1 MAAQEIVNRV
11 AQSALITLDLEQLR
25 HPGERV
31 LFDIR
36 NLLYEGLIIREKD
49 VRQFVREHDWSQY
62 KGKNVALACT
72 ADAVVPTWV
81 YMLLTASLTPW
92 AHRVVAGGLDVLEA
106 VLYGEALA
114 ALDPEQYRDARVV
127 IKGCSVHAVPPSAY
141 AGLVALLQPY
151 AASIMYGEPCSTV
164 PVYKRKAAAEK

>member
-25 HPGERV
+25 PPGERV

-36 NLLYEGLIIREKD
+36 PLLYEGLIIREKD

-62 KGKNVALACT
+62 KDKNVALVCT

-81 YMLLTASLTPW
+81 YMLLAASLTPW
-92 AHRVVAGGLDVLEA
+92 AQRVVAGGLDVLEA
-106 VLYGEALA
+106 VLFADALA

-141 AGLVALLQPY
+141 AGLVSLLQPF

>member
-62 KGKNVALACT
+62 KDKNVALACT

-81 YMLLTASLTPW
+81 YMLLTASLAPW